1 MKITQTNCNGCPECI
16 GCGRKYE
23 EWTYHECDRCG
34 SLEQLYYTSDGE
46 ELCATC
52 ILSDYEEVDMDD

>member
-1 MKITQTNCNGCPECI
+1 MKITRTNCNGCPECI

-34 SLEQLYYTSDGE
+34 SLEQLYIWDGE
-46 ELCATC
+46 ELCGKC
-52 ILSDYEEVDMDD
+52 ILNELEEVDMEE